1 MIVYE
6 FKVKGKVE
14 QYRKVDEAIRTFQF
28 VRNKSIRFWVDNRGV
43 KLSELSKLS
52 AVLAKEFEFANKLNS
67 QARQAAT
74 ERASFAIQRFY
85 DNCKSNKPGDA
96 LSPSHLRRE
105 TRLQCSPKNL
115 GRLNKNEYPRGSST
129 YQNQPALPSGRC
141 ANIQRVPD
149 YEADQ
154 QNTSLADSGGDNA
167 TTTPTD
173 QQDVRASVFQGE
185 ACPNFSRVRPRK
197 KGFPQFQKNNRS
209 VEYKQTGWKLSD
221 DRKYINFI
229 DKCGIGKLKLIGTY
243 DLHYYQVDQIKRV
256 RIVRRSD
263 GYYVQFCI
271 QADRNV
277 DTQPTGKTI
286 GLDVGLS
293 AFYTD
298 SQGNKVENPRHLR
311 KSEKALKRLQK
322 RVSRK
327 KKGSNNRKRA
337 VKKLG
342 RKHLKVSRQRKDH
355 AVKQALCVVKSNDF
369 VAFEKLQVRNMVKNH
384 RLAKSINDA
393 GWSQF
398 TQWLEYFGKVYGRVV
413 VSVPPQYTSQ
423 NCSDCGEVVEKSLSV
438 RTHICKCGCVLD
450 RDHNAAIN
458 ILSKALKQSEYQ
470 LSTVGH
476 TETNAWGETD
486 LYLIWGNSVRQVDS
500 LNQESHGFLSK

>member
-6 FKVKGKVE
+6 FKTKGKIE

-28 VRNKSIRFWVDNRGV
+28 IRNKSIRFWMDNHGV

-52 AVLAKEFEFANKLNS
+52 AILAKEFEFANKLNS

-85 DNCKSNKPGDA
+85 DNCKSNKPG
-96 LSPSHLRRE
+96 
-105 TRLQCSPKNL
+105 
-115 GRLNKNEYPRGSST
+115 
-129 YQNQPALPSGRC
+129 
-141 ANIQRVPD
+141 
-149 YEADQ
+149 
-154 QNTSLADSGGDNA
+154 
-167 TTTPTD
+167 
-173 QQDVRASVFQGE
+173 
-185 ACPNFSRVRPRK
+185 K

-221 DRKYINFI
+221 DRKYISFI

-243 DLHYYQVDQIKRV
+243 DLHYYQVDQIKRI

-263 GYYVQFCI
+263 GYYVQFAVA
-271 QADRNV
+271 ADRNI
-277 DTQPTGKTI
+277 DIQPTGKTI

-298 SQGNKVENPRHLR
+298 SHGLKVENPRHLR
-311 KSEKALKRLQK
+311 KSEKSLKRQQK

-327 KKGSNNRKRA
+327 EKGSKNRKKA
-337 VKKLG
+337 IQKLG

-355 AVKQALCVVKSNDF
+355 AIKQALCVVKSNDF
-369 VAFEKLQVRNMVKNH
+369 VAFEKLQVKNMVKNH
-384 RLAKSINDA
+384 HLAKSISDA
-393 GWSQF
+393 AWSQF
-398 TQWLEYFGKVYGRVV
+398 TQWLEYLGKVYGRVV

-423 NCSDCGEVVEKSLSV
+423 KCSSCDESVKKSLSI

-450 RDHNAAIN
+450 RDHNAAVN
-458 ILSKALKQSEYQ
+458 ILNKALKQGAYQ

-476 TETNAWGETD
+476 TETSNAWGETD
-486 LYLIWGNSVRQVDS
+486 LCLIGETQLHKLIR
-500 LNQESHGFLSK
+500 